1 MQYMTAAR
9 GCIPPGTRT
18 TGAPASAA
26 SSAIAP
32 PDVITT
38 DRQPR
43 FIASRNAASVSEVF
57 PE

>member
-1 MQYMTAAR
+1 M
-9 GCIPPGTRT
+9 PPGTRT
-18 TGAPASAA
+18 TGTPASAA